1 MIAKITKGR
10 RADRA
15 LRYDFGPGRDE
26 EHVNPRLITGNVPG
40 AVDQLAHLIDAHT
53 ARRSDVARPIWRC
66 ALRTAPD
73 DPTLTDATWARIAE
87 RYVTRMGYG
96 NCPWVAVRHGE
107 DHIHLT
113 ISRVDWT
120 GWLVQDAFD
129 YHRSWP
135 VVRDIER
142 SWKLINAEDR
152 SNRMAPQVTRPERAA
167 SEHRGAPR
175 PEREELR
182 ARIRA
187 ARDATRG
194 HGRDAFERA
203 LTNAGVEW
211 RVHHTTSGGGIRGY
225 SFSLPTW
232 RDHDGA
238 QIWVAASK
246 VAKDLRWPHLH
257 AVLVPAPVSS
267 PAPHQPSISPN

>member
-26 EHVNPRLITGNVPG
+26 EHVNPRLIAGNVPG
-40 AVDQLAHLIDAHT
+40 TVEQLAHLIDAHT
-53 ARRSDVARPIWRC
+53 ARRADITRPIWRC

-73 DPTLTDATWARIAE
+73 DPLLPDATWARIAE

-96 NCPWVAVRHGE
+96 NCPWVAIRHGD

-120 GWLVQDAFD
+120 GWLVRDAFD

-142 SWKLINAEDR
+142 IWKLVNAEER
-152 SNRMAPQVTRPERAA
+152 SNRVAPQVTRPERAA
-167 SEHRGAPR
+167 SESRGAPR

-187 ARDATRG
+187 ARDAARG

-203 LTNAGVEW
+203 LTEAGVEW
-211 RVHHTTSGGGIRGY
+211 RAHLSASGGIRGY

-232 RDHDGA
+232 RDQVGG
-238 QIWVAASK
+238 QIWVPASK
-246 VAKDLRWPHLH
+246 VAKDLRWPQLH
-257 AVLVPAPVSS
+257 ADLVPMFAPD
-267 PAPHQPSISPN
+267 QPPGARY

>member
-26 EHVNPRLITGNVPG
+26 EHVNPRVVTGNVPG
-40 AVDQLAHLIDAHT
+40 TVDQLAHLIDAHT
-53 ARRSDVARPIWRC
+53 ARRADIARPIWRC

-73 DPTLTDATWARIAE
+73 DPILPDTTWARIAE
-87 RYVTRMGYG
+87 RYVTRMGFG

-120 GWLVQDAFD
+120 GWLVRDAFD

-142 SWKLINAEDR
+142 VWKLVNAEERSDR
-152 SNRMAPQVTRPERAA
+152 IAPQVTRPERAA
-167 SEHRGAPR
+167 SQSRGAPR

-182 ARIRA
+182 TRIRA
-187 ARDATRG
+187 VRDATRG
-194 HGRDAFERA
+194 RGRSAFEHA
-203 LTNAGVEW
+203 LTEAGVEW
-211 RVHHTTSGGGIRGY
+211 RAHPSASGGIRGY

-232 RDHDGA
+232 RDHDGG

-246 VAKDLRWPHLH
+246 VAKDLRWPQLH
-257 AVLVPAPVSS
+257 AELAASRPDPVPPPVAQS
-267 PAPHQPSISPN
+267 